1 MVTTSVHCRQ
11 EVKSSGFGLRT
22 PFENPQRPFVYG
34 LHISTFALL
43 KIKTEKC
50 LNIHLKTITINL
62 LYINI
67 NRTYFYQKSLYF
79 PKPKKKKKLLRRMT
93 LSYTFANLF

>member
-67 NRTYFYQKSLYF
+67 NCTYFYQKSLYF
-79 PKPKKKKKLLRRMT
+79 PKPKKKKKLLRRVT